1 MAKEG
6 LFGRV
11 AALGGESDCDKAVA
25 AAPNEGFRHLQVRL
39 KAKDASRVKC
49 LADFRGLSVQDAL
62 VQAINEMLAGWK
74 AQPVENP
81 GTAKRTVT
89 KP

>member
-11 AALGGESDCDKAVA
+11 AALGGESDCAKAVA
-25 AAPNEGFRHLQVRL
+25 AAPDDGFRHLQVRL

-49 LADFRGLSVQDAL
+49 LADIRGLSVQDAL
-62 VQAINEMLAGWK
+62 VQAVNEMLAGWK

-81 GTAKRTVT
+81 GTAKR
-89 KP
+89 KKS